1 MDLPERVM
9 AFAVAIA
16 AAVGGIIAAV
26 VKVWRKPS
34 SQAEMIAAAQG
45 ALGDAIERLER
56 EVGRMQDRIE
66 ALEAENAECRG
77 ENRQLWQWADSLE
90 VRLRKAGIP
99 IPARELPRSFIVM
112 EAGQVTVMKP
122 APRDDDVPPRAD
134 EDEH

>member
-1 MDLPERVM
+1 MDLPEK
-9 AFAVAIA
+9 AAAAAVAIA
-16 AAVGGIIAAV
+16 AAVGGIVAAV

-45 ALGDAIERLER
+45 VLGDAIERLER
-56 EVGRMQDRIE
+56 EVGRMQTRIE

-90 VRLRKAGIP
+90 IRLRKAGIP

-112 EAGQVTVMKP
+112 EEGRVTVLKP
-122 APRDDDVPPRAD
+122 APSAEDVPPRAA